1 MHLRTLIFMACLFPI
16 MAQAETIST
25 RTGNVL
31 KGNPSP
37 YLAMHGD
44 DPVHWQEWN
53 SKTIARAR
61 AENKLILISIGYFAC
76 HWCHVMQKESY
87 QAEDVAKVL
96 NDKFIAVKVDREL
109 NPALDARLIEFVN
122 RTRGYSGWPL
132 NVFITPQGYPLFG
145 MVYLPHDDF
154 KKLTQQ
160 LSEYWQKDSAELL
173 ADAKQAAS
181 ELAPETMNLKKTR
194 LSDSADNAGELLV
207 KQAMAKADQFL
218 GGFGE
223 QSKFPVVPR
232 IDALLAQYKKN
243 KDEKLG
249 KFLKRTL
256 DSMQK
261 YGLNDSLGGGFFRYT
276 VDPQWRVPH
285 FEKMLY
291 DNALLASL
299 YFRAAEVFSNPRYK
313 ATALAT
319 TAFMRDTLATKSGG
333 LVASLSAVDDNN
345 VEGGYYLWSRDEAKA
360 LLNTQEW
367 AVAEPA
373 WSLFGTPTLEQQY
386 LPVAEAELEKLV
398 KEKSIQQAG
407 ITLKTLPAVLSSAR
421 GKLLKARNKR
431 GLPVDTKRLA
441 AWNGLA
447 LSAFVKAASIT
458 NNKLDIQAAQR
469 LRDFLINE
477 LWDGAQILRARDVNG
492 KTIGRATI
500 EDYAFVAA
508 GMFDWAEYTG
518 KQRDYQLAENIINQA
533 WQRFFD
539 AQGWKLSEENLLA
552 YGISEHVISD
562 GPMPSPS
569 ATIIRVTQ
577 KLLMKEVD
585 NNKLPVTHLNV
596 ALAASEQLVLDDP
609 FWFSSYIAAF
619 ELNRN

>member
-1 MHLRTLIFMACLFPI
+1 MNMRVFFLLVLIFPAI
-16 MAQAETIST
+16 SHAEAV
-25 RTGNVL
+25 NVL
-31 KGNPSP
+31 KNNPSP
-37 YLAMHGD
+37 YLAMHGN

-53 SKTIARAR
+53 SNVVARAK
-61 AENKLILISIGYFAC
+61 AENKLLFVSIGYFAC

-87 QAEDVAKVL
+87 QAEDVAKIL
-96 NDKFIAVKVDREL
+96 NEKFISVKVDREL

-132 NVFITPQGYPLFG
+132 NVFITPEGYPLFG

-154 KKLTQQ
+154 NALIGKL
-160 LSEYWQKDSAELL
+160 SSYWDEDSAGLL

-181 ELAPETMNLKKTR
+181 ELAPELIDLDRAGLTAASGK
-194 LSDSADNAGELLV
+194 AGEVLV
-207 KQAMAKADQFL
+207 EHAMQRADQFM

-232 IDALLAQYKKN
+232 VDALLEQYAN
-243 KDEKLG
+243 NHDEKLG

-276 VDPQWRVPH
+276 IDPHWRVPH

-291 DNALLASL
+291 DNALLANL
-299 YFRAAEVFSNPRYK
+299 YFRAADIFEDNKYR

-319 TAFMRDTLATKSGG
+319 THFMRETLSTKSGG
-333 LVASLSAVDDNN
+333 LVASLSAVDNN
-345 VEGGYYLWSRDEAKA
+345 NIEGGYYLWSRAEVKK
-360 LLNTQEW
+360 LLTKKEW

-373 WSLFGTPTLEQQY
+373 WSLFGTPTLEEQF
-386 LPVAEAELEKLV
+386 LPVAEESVDELV
-398 KEKSIQQAG
+398 KEKTIQAAG
-407 ITLKTLPAVLSSAR
+407 IQKKDVSPLLETAR
-421 GKLLKARNKR
+421 SKLLRARSKR

-447 LSAFVKAASIT
+447 LSAFVKAASVT
-458 NNKLDIQAAQR
+458 KKTKDKKAAQD
-469 LRDFLINE
+469 LRDFLVND
-477 LWDGAQILRARDVNG
+477 LWDGKKIHRARDAQGV
-492 KTIGRATI
+492 TIGRATI
-500 EDYAFVAA
+500 EDYAFVAT
-508 GMFDWAEYTG
+508 GLFDWAVYTG
-518 KQRDYQLAENIINQA
+518 KKEDFKLATVITNQA

-562 GPMPSPS
+562 GPMPSP
-569 ATIIRVTQ
+569 AAAILGVTQ
-577 KLLMKEVD
+577 KLLKSGYG
-585 NNKLPVTHLNV
+585 KTLPVKKFNA
-596 ALAASEQLVLDDP
+596 ALAASEQQVLDDP
-609 FWFSSYIAAF
+609 FWFSSYVATF
-619 ELNRN
+619 ELSRE